1 MTEVGLYESEVRSE
15 ATEIQAL
22 AKAAPTGSLSVAVF
36 ELMRN
41 AEVLIRSG
49 ESRLALNLLRVASN
63 KDPRNVLVM
72 KRLVTALEAC
82 GKYEEALV
90 IWKNL
95 MRYDYSFESSYG
107 HAQCLYKL
115 ERDDLAIQAYYDC
128 MSIVTSEKPELF
140 EVYKNVGNIL
150 VKQGDFEAAE
160 EYFNKAFNMNKKSDV
175 LLVNIATLEYQRQD
189 MEKSLFGFRQAIEQN
204 PKNDKAWVGLA
215 LLHHKM
221 GDVDL
226 SLANLEKAID
236 LNGSNRTAL
245 LLFAAWAESQ
255 EYKCKA
261 AEAIQSYLAA
271 TESDSEMSLVLI
283 QLLCQT
289 HQEKNAEIEL
299 YRSYIMDPGNER
311 LSHLYLETQGFHAS

>member
-1 MTEVGLYESEVRSE
+1 MTEVGLYQSEVRSE
-15 ATEIQAL
+15 STKGQMLSSHVSA
-22 AKAAPTGSLSVAVF
+22 GSLTLAVF

-41 AEVLIRSG
+41 ADVLIRGG

-63 KDPRNVLVM
+63 REPKNAIVL
-72 KRLVTALEAC
+72 KRLVTALETC

-95 MRYDYSFESSYG
+95 IKFDYGFESSFG

-115 ERDDLAIQAYYDC
+115 ERDDLALQAYYDC
-128 MSIVTSEKPELF
+128 MASVVCERPELF
-140 EVYKNVGNIL
+140 EIYKNVGNIL

-160 EYFNKAFNMNKKSDV
+160 EYFNKAFNMNKTSDV

-189 MEKSLFGFRQAIEQN
+189 LEKSLFGFRQAIEQN

-221 GDVDL
+221 GDIDL

-236 LNGSNRTAL
+236 LNCRNRTAL
-245 LLFAAWAESQ
+245 LLFAAWAESHDS
-255 EYKCKA
+255 KA
-261 AEAIQSYLAA
+261 KAVEAIQNYLF
-271 TESDSEMSLVLI
+271 SVDVDSEMSLVLI

-299 YRSYIMDPGNER
+299 YRSYLMDPEHER